1 VPRLRSRREE
11 RQKALLRYLEE
22 HPFATDEELAARFKV
37 SIPTIRLD
45 RLALGIP
52 EVRERV
58 MTLAQEARTRMRG
71 ITEEELIG
79 ELIELQPGRLG
90 ISLLEVRP
98 EMLIKPGGACRGYYL
113 FAQANSLALA
123 TVGKEMV
130 LTSSARVRY
139 RRPVYEG
146 EKVIARATV
155 KVQRGSTFLVSVH
168 SRVNTEIV
176 FKGQFVIMAPEVES
190 NQGGVTS

>member
-1 VPRLRSRREE
+1 MARSQSRREE
-11 RQKALLRYLEE
+11 RQKALLHYLEE
-22 HPFATDEELAARFKV
+22 QPFATDEELAARFKV

-58 MTLAQEARTRMRG
+58 LHLAQEARARMRG
-71 ITEEELIG
+71 VTAEELVG
-79 ELIELQPGRLG
+79 ELVELQPGRLG
-90 ISLLEVRP
+90 ISFLEIRP
-98 EMLIKPGGACRGYYL
+98 EMLLRPGGVCRGYYL

-123 TVGKEMV
+123 TVGEEMV

-146 EKVIARATV
+146 ERVIARALV
-155 KVQRGSTFLVSVH
+155 KVQRGCTFLVSVH
-168 SRVNTEIV
+168 SRVGTEMV
-176 FKGQFVIMAPEVES
+176 FKGQFVIIAPEVQNE
-190 NQGGVTS
+190 QEE